1 MKSIL
6 IAALC
11 AVTLTAQA
19 EEAKRDTIHKYTID
33 KQPVEHFD
41 GSQLEG
47 KHIAK
52 YIIAYKEGKGVV
64 EKHHVIY
71 TGVEDVKVIKIAKD
85 GNASGSMLR
94 GRASTETLRVASNKG
109 QLIVVDGK
117 EVTEEEMLKI
127 KSEDV
132 AGVNILAPGSKAAEA
147 YGEKGHSGVILIE
160 TKTAKNLSVATNPL
174 VVVDGKEASYEELG
188 KIVSEKID
196 NVTVLKSGSE
206 AANSYGEKGKNGVI
220 LVTTKA
226 AQKKK

>member
-6 IAALC
+6 VAALC
-11 AVTLTAQA
+11 AVTFTAQA

-33 KQPVEHFD
+33 KQAVEHFD

-47 KHIAK
+47 KHISK
-52 YIIAYKEGKGVV
+52 YLIAYKENGNVV

-71 TGVEDVKVIKIAKD
+71 TGDEDVKVIKIAKD
-85 GNASGSMLR
+85 SNAS
-94 GRASTETLRVASNKG
+94 VVSNKG

-132 AGVNILAPGSKAAEA
+132 VSVNVLAPGSKVAEA

-160 TKTAKNLSVATNPL
+160 TKTVKNLSVATNPI
-174 VVVDGKEASYEELG
+174 VIIDGKEASYEELG
-188 KIVSEKID
+188 KIDPDKIA
-196 NVTVLKSGSE
+196 NVTVLKAGSD
-206 AANSYGEKGKNGVI
+206 AAKAYGDKGKNGVI

-226 AQKKK
+226 GGKKK

>member
-85 GNASGSMLR
+85 GNASGSTLR
-94 GRASTETLRVASNKG
+94 TSTEEPQLKLPSTRNIRYAS
-109 QLIVVDGK
+109 
-117 EVTEEEMLKI
+117 
-127 KSEDV
+127 
-132 AGVNILAPGSKAAEA
+132 
-147 YGEKGHSGVILIE
+147 
-160 TKTAKNLSVATNPL
+160 
-174 VVVDGKEASYEELG
+174 
-188 KIVSEKID
+188 
-196 NVTVLKSGSE
+196 
-206 AANSYGEKGKNGVI
+206 
-220 LVTTKA
+220 
-226 AQKKK
+226 

>member
-71 TGVEDVKVIKIAKD
+71 TGVEAEKAFTIEGDTNGPILVSKFL
-85 GNASGSMLR
+85 GP
-94 GRASTETLRVASNKG
+94 
-109 QLIVVDGK
+109 LIIVDDK
-117 EVTEEEMLKI
+117 EVSEEAMALI

-132 AGVNILAPGSKAAEA
+132 ASVNVFQPHSKVAKS
-147 YGEKGHSGVILIE
+147 YGEKGSKGVIMVT

-188 KIVSEKID
+188 KIDPEKID
-196 NVTVLKSGSE
+196 NVTVLKAGSD
-206 AANSYGEKGKNGVI
+206 AAKAYGDKGKNGVI

>member
-71 TGVEDVKVIKIAKD
+71 TGVEAEKAFTIEGDILVSKF
-85 GNASGSMLR
+85 L
-94 GRASTETLRVASNKG
+94 EP
-109 QLIVVDGK
+109 LIIVDDK
-117 EVTEEEMLKI
+117 EVSEEAMALI

-132 AGVNILAPGSKAAEA
+132 ASVNVFQPHSKVAKS
-147 YGEKGHSGVILIE
+147 YGEKGSKGVIMVT
-160 TKTAKNLSVATNPL
+160 TKTAKNLSVATNPI
-174 VVVDGKEASYEELG
+174 VIVDGKEASYEELG
-188 KIVSEKID
+188 KIDPDKIA
-196 NVTVLKSGSE
+196 NVTVLKAGSD
-206 AANSYGEKGKNGVI
+206 AAKAYGDKGKNGVI

>member
-85 GNASGSMLR
+85 SNAP
-94 GRASTETLRVASNKG
+94 VVSNKG

>member
-85 GNASGSMLR
+85 SNAP
-94 GRASTETLRVASNKG
+94 VVSNKG

-117 EVTEEEMLKI
+117 EVPEEEMLKI

-188 KIVSEKID
+188 KIVPEKID